1 MAMSKKIG
9 TTILAALLL
18 WGFEAVTPS
27 VTLADP
33 PPWAPAH
40 GHRLAKKNVKYK
52 YIYYPSSQIYYSP
65 VRGGY
70 YYPYS
75 GGWRFSPVV
84 PSGLILGNGVSIQLG
99 GPTPYVYHPTV
110 IQQYP
115 MVIVR

>member
-18 WGFEAVTPS
+18 SGFEAVTPS
-27 VTLADP
+27 LTLADP
-33 PPWAPAH
+33 PPGAPAH
-40 GHRLAKKNVKYK
+40 GYRAKKQKQYK

-65 VRGGY
+65 VRRGY

-75 GGWRFSPVV
+75 GGWRFSPVAPTGIV
-84 PSGLILGNGVSIQLG
+84 LGNGISIQLG
-99 GPTPYVYHPTV
+99 GATPYVYHPTV

-115 MVIVR
+115 VVVVP